1 MSYTELHIGTLKE
14 IDLGELTIEDWCK
27 SKCDEL
33 ELELYNE
40 DYDWKYYSY
49 LELLLDTHPEYKV
62 FHNKLYIC
70 NDKELGDGEI
80 NKVIKNPD
88 GSISYTLQ
96 FYNGGACLDDMLEVY
111 LEDIK

>member
-70 NDKELGDGEI
+70 DDRELKDGEI
-80 NKVIKNPD
+80 NKVIKMDLSLTLYSFIMEEPAQMICQK
-88 GSISYTLQ
+88 SIQ
-96 FYNGGACLDDMLEVY
+96 R
-111 LEDIK
+111 I